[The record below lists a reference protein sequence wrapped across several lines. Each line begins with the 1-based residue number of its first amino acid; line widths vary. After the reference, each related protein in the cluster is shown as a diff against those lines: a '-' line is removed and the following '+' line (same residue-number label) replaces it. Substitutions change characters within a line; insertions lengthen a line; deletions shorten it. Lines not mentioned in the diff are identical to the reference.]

1 MEDNQTILDY
11 SRMAETALVSYAKLG
26 SEMAFSELYKQT
38 FEGVV
43 NYIYYWLKNMDS
55 EDIAQEAF
63 IKARHHIGEFRGD
76 SSFSTWVKGIARQIV
91 NQNHRK
97 TPKFVPLDENMPF
110 AQESEDVLQS
120 FEKQRLLSSLET
132 FVKTLPKAQREALE
146 LHIHKE
152 LSYARCSQKTGK
164 KPKTLRK
171 ACQRAFRQCRKFY
184 EKALQETKLQEDRR

>member
-1 MEDNQTILDY
+1 MDY
-11 SRMAETALVSYAKLG
+11 SGMAETELVAYARVG

-43 NYIYYWLKNMDS
+43 NYICYWLKNMDS

-63 IKARHHIGEFRGD
+63 IRARHHIHSFRGD
-76 SSFSTWVKGIARQIV
+76 SSFSTWVKSIAKQLV
-91 NQNHRK
+91 AEHRRNK
-97 TPKFVPLDENMPF
+97 PELVSLDENMPF
-110 AQESEDVLQS
+110 AQESEDVLQLL
-120 FEKQRLLSSLET
+120 EKQRLLSSLET

-152 LSYARCSQKTGK
+152 LSYVRCSQKTGK

-184 EKALQETKLQEDRR
+184 EKALQETKLQEDSR